1 VLQFHYVPSLAFV
14 HIPFHAALAMQKGF
28 DGATAP
34 GLKDEQIDHQDAKD
48 YDKYGNCK
56 YDGLDK
62 SFMSALVHT
71 QGLMAVFSGHCHGIE
86 YALTLNIE
94 GRSADMF

>member
-1 VLQFHYVPSLAFV
+1 
-14 HIPFHAALAMQKGF
+14 MQEGF

-34 GLKDEQIDHQDAKD
+34 GLKGEQIDHQDAKD
-48 YDKYGNCK
+48 CDIHGNCI

-71 QGLMAVFSGHCHGIE
+71 EGLRAVFSGHCHGIE
-86 YALTLNIE
+86 YVLTLNLE
-94 GRSADMF
+94 GRSANMF

>member
-1 VLQFHYVPSLAFV
+1 
-14 HIPFHAALAMQKGF
+14 MQKGF

-34 GLKDEQIDHQDAKD
+34 GLKGEQIDHQDAKNC
-48 YDKYGNCK
+48 DKSGNCK
-56 YDGLDK
+56 YDGLDH

-71 QGLMAVFSGHCHGIE
+71 PGLMAVFSGHYHGIE
-86 YALTLNIE
+86 YALILNIK